1 MNERWG
7 DTPELMRVF
16 QEEATE
22 RLASL
27 DEGLLHLER
36 NPGDA
41 ETLERIRRDAHS
53 IKGSAK
59 LLGFDVVNAV
69 AHRMEDL
76 LLALSN
82 GSIEFA
88 SGAMDALLI
97 GCDTLRGLVVEPDT
111 PEDASSAIALLESRL
126 VPAHP
131 QEEVAA
137 SSLVTEATVPSAS
150 VRPVPESPP
159 ESPAAPETGSQAA
172 PTPVPQMSVIDL
184 AAPPLPRDPAP
195 AEAASVPATVPR
207 PPEPTSPPPPPPTLP
222 SRPRTPETQAATSD
236 PTLPR
241 VAAQA
246 PVLGEPEVSQVLPIP
261 IPPVVPRPPQA
272 AAGPARAPVLGG
284 VGDSRSGAG
293 NHMRQTPPEAPEK
306 RDGRGFVR
314 LDVKKV
320 FEIVDAVGEAVVG
333 HSGIEERAAHLGA
346 LARNIDLV
354 ARRVA
359 SDSVQPEELVG
370 LFKSLREEFTRLATD
385 MTEAVDESRKR
396 MELVQAAGS
405 RLAMLP
411 TDQLFAPLPRLV
423 RDLSRQ
429 LGKDV
434 DLRIEDADAELD
446 KQVMERIAE
455 SVRALIINAVDH
467 GIETPPE
474 RAARGKPSRAR
485 VVLRARQQGGQVA
498 IEVEDDG
505 RGIDP
510 ARVQEKAVAAG
521 LAEPDEPLDRADMV
535 RLLFSSGFSTAAK
548 VTEVSGR
555 GVGLDIVRD
564 AVDSLRG
571 EIEVE
576 SQPGVG
582 TRFILTLPT
591 TMAIIEAILVRV
603 GNSVF
608 CMPVTAVDEVLGVT
622 PASIRTVAG
631 RSAIVVREHILTLA
645 SLGQVLGVASDSD
658 LASAGSV
665 AFAEDPSAPET
676 VPVVVLSHSGRSA
689 AFSIDALTGR
699 REIMLKDVGSFLGSV
714 LHVAG
719 ATILGDG
726 SVVPVLDPASL
737 LHEVRRTEKAV
748 RKPAGTD
755 VQPGRKRVLVA
766 DDSRPIREML
776 KSILEGA
783 GFEVET
789 AVDGADAIV
798 LLQAS
803 GFDVVVT
810 DVEMP
815 HMTGLDVCRRIRA
828 GNADLP
834 VVMLTSRNTEE
845 QKREGMEAGANA
857 YLTKNEFDQATF
869 VGLIR
874 TLVG

>member
-1 MNERWG
+1 MNGRWG

-36 NPGDA
+36 DPGDV

-88 SGAMDALLI
+88 SEAMDALLI

-126 VPAHP
+126 VSARP

-137 SSLVTEATVPSAS
+137 SSLVTEVPAPSPPSAS
-150 VRPVPESPP
+150 VAPMPESLPDAP
-159 ESPAAPETGSQAA
+159 ADSPVVPGAASAT
-172 PTPVPQMSVIDL
+172 VPQMSVIDL
-184 AAPPLPRDPAP
+184 AAPPPPRYPAVEEVASPPTTDPC
-195 AEAASVPATVPR
+195 
-207 PPEPTSPPPPPPTLP
+207 PPEPPSSPPTPP
-222 SRPRTPETQAATSD
+222 SRPRAPEPQPATPD
-236 PTLPR
+236 LTLLQ
-241 VAAQA
+241 VAA
-246 PVLGEPEVSQVLPIP
+246 PVSVPEEPEVSQVLPIP
-261 IPPVVPRPPQA
+261 RPPVAPRPPDPA
-272 AAGPARAPVLGG
+272 VSPARTHVVDG
-284 VGDSRSGAG
+284 VGDAPSSARK
-293 NHMRQTPPEAPEK
+293 HERKTLPEAPDK
-306 RDGRGFVR
+306 RDGRGYVR
-314 LDVKKV
+314 LDVNKV

-346 LARNIDLV
+346 LARNLDLV

-359 SDSVQPEELVG
+359 ADSVQPEELVG

-510 ARVQEKAVAAG
+510 ARVQEKALAAG

-576 SQPGVG
+576 SQVGIG

-603 GNSVF
+603 GDSVF

-622 PASIRTVAG
+622 PDSIRTVAG

-658 LASAGSV
+658 LASAGSF
-665 AFAEDPSAPET
+665 AFVEDPSAPET

-737 LHEVRRTEKAV
+737 LQEVRRTEKAV
-748 RKPAGTD
+748 GKPAGPD

-783 GFEVET
+783 GFEVAT
-789 AVDGADAIV
+789 AVDGADAIA
-798 LLQAS
+798 LLQVS
-803 GFDVVVT
+803 GFDGVVT

-828 GNADLP
+828 QNAGLP
-834 VVMLTSRNTEE
+834 VVMLTSRDTEE